1 MAFDAKTLEQPFVA
15 ESIVPKFSNGTFPV
29 LYDDKQLTQ
38 IYDQL
43 INEAFPLISLPRGR
57 NLQGPVIN
65 SYMSQLDFW
74 LTYHA
79 LQAMLYFSMKPTK
92 AKKNTD
98 SYRFIGLTKPQQ

>member
-1 MAFDAKTLEQPFVA
+1 MAFDAKHSSSLCR

-57 NLQGPVIN
+57 NLQARN
-65 SYMSQLDFW
+65 YSYMSQLDFW
-74 LTYHA
+74 LVSRVASDA
-79 LQAMLYFSMKPTK
+79 LFQA
-92 AKKNTD
+92 
-98 SYRFIGLTKPQQ
+98 